1 MTPANATGASRA
13 NLSADSVQK
22 LSSALRLQT
31 AMRLPYLASCSLAVL
46 LAAPDVNALEL
57 GGAVVGSHL
66 GQPLR
71 VEIPLRTA
79 AGEQLN
85 SDCISLVPGSR
96 AALPAY
102 LQSSKITLTKNAI
115 QISGSTAI
123 REPLLGLNVRVNCKN
138 TPHIVRSYQLFVDPA
153 GLSESQAIASPV
165 QTNTRLGQTND
176 TRPAATVNSVRRSA
190 PSARAQGRSGNAII
204 QGQSYQ
210 VQRGDTLSGIASRIE
225 NRQTSLWATVDLLHR
240 ANPQAFTNGNIDL
253 LEQGRTLTIPML
265 QSAGANTALTH
276 DPVTR
281 SSASYR
287 PEPVAAAPGSL
298 SQVDAAF
305 DQLNTAPRQANF
317 DAATTVESEL
327 AEVAAAT
334 AAVESEIAKVEQQIS
349 TLEKKFDVTSPF
361 VLDESTAS
369 AAPVAG
375 NANDAGAPEV
385 ISHTAVA
392 QSNNTAPDTESSG
405 WSGWLLGL
413 VAIAASAVLT
423 LMLMLLMRRGSR
435 REDVADFME
444 APLPSPNSSVPEARR
459 LDLAATDQFKAT
471 NTDLHWETQNHDVV
485 ATGTGSVEVDDS
497 FSGAF
502 DPFQVEEDSFSLG
515 DDQNAQALDIA
526 FDESADSE
534 SIVDIDVGDATQKT
548 SVDDSMMVPAP
559 SIDESNVNTRMTSN
573 GPEDSNITIADLDLL
588 AKDYEAEFTQT
599 QQLNSELAEAVA
611 DLARTKRERNAAND
625 TAEHNIV
632 PDDDTLHSE
641 SGIEAYGESDETAY
655 FEESDLR
662 AELKGNGDDTDQ
674 QWEDSTRANALKM
687 SEDVLEDA
695 ATILSAQ
702 ASTDEETEMMPV
714 GEHPTAEM
722 PAAQMDPNDLDLDLK
737 AFDETSLL
745 DAPEEQTQ
753 EMPKQKRD
761 KKPEIDSEEMW
772 AELTGTNHRR

>member
-13 NLSADSVQK
+13 KLSADSVQK

-46 LAAPDVNALEL
+46 LAAPDAKALEL
-57 GGAVVGSHL
+57 GNAVVASHL

-71 VEIPLRTA
+71 VEIPLRTS

-102 LQSSKITLTKNAI
+102 LQSSKVTVTNNAI

-123 REPLLGLNVRVNCKN
+123 REPLLGLNVRVNCKS

-153 GLSESQAIASPV
+153 GLSESQAIASPARS
-165 QTNTRLGQTND
+165 NNSRALASE
-176 TRPAATVNSVRRSA
+176 TRPTATVRSVRRDA
-190 PSARAQGRSGNAII
+190 PTARAQGRSGDAIV
-204 QGQSYQ
+204 QGQSYR
-210 VQRGDTLSGIASRIE
+210 VQRGDTLSGIAARIS
-225 NRQTSLWATVDLLHR
+225 NRQTSLWATVDILHR
-240 ANPQAFTNGNIDL
+240 ANPQAFTNGDIDL
-253 LEQGRTLTIPML
+253 LEQGRTLTIPLL
-265 QSAGANTALTH
+265 QSATASTVLTH
-276 DPVTR
+276 DPVA
-281 SSASYR
+281 SSNASAR
-287 PEPVAAAPGSL
+287 PEPVSTAPGSQ

-305 DQLNTAPRQANF
+305 AQINTAPRQASLS
-317 DAATTVESEL
+317 ATTTVDSEL
-327 AEVAAAT
+327 AEVTAAT
-334 AAVESEIAKVEQQIS
+334 AAVESEIARVEQQIA
-349 TLEKKFDVTSPF
+349 TLEEKFDVTSPF
-361 VLDESTAS
+361 VLDEAANGATQAASST
-369 AAPVAG
+369 
-375 NANDAGAPEV
+375 NDADAPEV
-385 ISHTAVA
+385 ISHTAVV
-392 QSNNTAPDTESSG
+392 QSDSVEPEAESSG

-459 LDLAATDQFKAT
+459 LDLGATDQFKAT
-471 NTDLHWETQNHDVV
+471 NTDLQWETQNENVV
-485 ATGTGSVEVDDS
+485 AAGTVSVEVDDS
-497 FSGAF
+497 FSGTF

-526 FDESADSE
+526 FDESSDSE
-534 SIVDIDVGDATQKT
+534 SVVDIDVGDATQQT
-548 SVDDSMMVPAP
+548 NLDDSMMVPAP
-559 SIDESNVNTRMTSN
+559 SIDESNVNARMTSN
-573 GPEDSNITIADLDLL
+573 SPEDSNITIADLDLL

-611 DLARTKRERNAAND
+611 DLAKTKRERNAAND

-632 PDDDTLHSE
+632 PDDDTLHRE
-641 SGIEAYGESDETAY
+641 SDIEAYGESDETAY

-662 AELKGNGDDTDQ
+662 AELKGSGDDTDQ
-674 QWEDSTRANALKM
+674 QWEDSTRANALQM

-695 ATILSAQ
+695 ATILSAKGD
-702 ASTDEETEMMPV
+702 SEEETEMMPV

-753 EMPKQKRD
+753 EMPQEKRG